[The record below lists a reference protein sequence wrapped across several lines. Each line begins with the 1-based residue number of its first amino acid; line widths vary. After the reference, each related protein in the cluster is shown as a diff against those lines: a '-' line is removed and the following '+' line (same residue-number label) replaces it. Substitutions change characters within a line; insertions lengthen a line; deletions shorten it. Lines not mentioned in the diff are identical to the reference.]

1 MKETANLTEQL
12 IRLTENKD
20 QLSHLLNILETHR
33 TYEDFAMKVID
44 KLLDRLEKK

>member
-1 MKETANLTEQL
+1 MKESKDLTEQL

-20 QLSHLLNILETHR
+20 QLNHLLNVLETDR
-33 TYEDFAMKVID
+33 TSEDFILKVID